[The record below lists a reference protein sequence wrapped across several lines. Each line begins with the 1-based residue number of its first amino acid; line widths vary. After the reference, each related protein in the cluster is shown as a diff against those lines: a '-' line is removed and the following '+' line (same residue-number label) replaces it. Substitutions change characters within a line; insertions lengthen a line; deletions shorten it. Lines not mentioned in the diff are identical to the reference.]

1 MLVMTSAPILLTGA
15 TGKTG
20 RRVAALLEQRGVP
33 VRAGTRNAT
42 GLSATTTT
50 TPTPFD
56 WADPSTWAP
65 ALRGARAAYVSFF
78 PDLAVPGAP
87 EAVGAFAALAAR
99 EGLERLVLLSGR
111 GEDEAQRAEERVR
124 AAGVPTA
131 VVRSAW
137 FAQNFSEAFL
147 ADLVAAGEVAL
158 PVGDVR
164 EPFVDADD
172 LAAVAVAA
180 LTEDGHTG
188 EVYECTGPEAI
199 TFAQACAAIAG
210 ATGRPIAS
218 TVVGLGEWVAGL
230 RAAGLDDDTVGLL
243 SYLFGEVLDG
253 RNTATADGVQRA
265 LGRPPRSFAQYAR
278 GLVAEQ
284 AHA

>member
-1 MLVMTSAPILLTGA
+1 MTAQPTLVLGA

-33 VRAGTRNAT
+33 VRAASRSVG
-42 GLSATTTT
+42 
-50 TPTPFD
+50 TPFD
-56 WADPSTWAP
+56 WTDPSTWAP

-87 EAVGAFAALAAR
+87 EAVGALAALAVR

-111 GEDEAQRAEERVR
+111 GEEEAQRAEERVR
-124 AAGVPTA
+124 TAGVPTT

-147 ADLVAAGEVAL
+147 SDPVNAGAVAL

-180 LTEDGHTG
+180 LTEDGHAG
-188 EVYECTGPEAI
+188 EVYDCTGPEAI
-199 TFAQACAAIAG
+199 TFAEAVAAIAT
-210 ATGRPIAS
+210 ARDQSITY
-218 TVVGLGEWVAGL
+218 TLVGLDTWTAEL

-253 RNTATADGVQRA
+253 RNTATGDGVQRA
-265 LGRPPRSFAQYAR
+265 LGRPPRTFAEYAR
-278 GLVAEQ
+278 DAAAAGAWT
-284 AHA
+284 HA